1 MRRSRQV
8 RLWHSGCYLAKHLAL
23 QQNARRLDNLEGLY
37 FPGDQAMPKLT
48 RFPLLVSDSHC
59 VPVID
64 MIVPQHARVPT
75 RKAYLHVKTALNNIL
90 TFVLYFRYHA
100 SLPDNLSLQCH
111 VDQNIRWAGDAAI
124 LKVGKRGKYVHLQG
138 AKDKSLA
145 TFAIKR

>member
-1 MRRSRQV
+1 MQEIVSHSALVRVGTARCNFMRRSRQV

-64 MIVPQHARVPT
+64 MIVPQHARMPT
-75 RKAYLHVKTALNNIL
+75 RKAYLHVKTAPNNIL
-90 TFVLYFRYHA
+90 TISAITQVCPTIFLFSAMLIRTSAGPVT
-100 SLPDNLSLQCH
+100 LPS
-111 VDQNIRWAGDAAI
+111 
-124 LKVGKRGKYVHLQG
+124 
-138 AKDKSLA
+138 
-145 TFAIKR
+145 